1 MMMAASDEVSVNAVA
16 GVEGVE
22 EDGNSPF
29 VMAAFLPRL
38 VMKTARNCCISY
50 AQGIIYIYIYA
61 ARERETPRPQG
72 VDRGEIPLRG
82 GDTGKLSGQYLGLIV
97 MSN

>member
-1 MMMAASDEVSVNAVA
+1 MMMATSDEVSVNAVA
-16 GVEGVE
+16 EVEGVE

-50 AQGIIYIYIYA
+50 AQGVIYIYMQ
-61 ARERETPRPQG
+61 QG
-72 VDRGEIPLRG
+72 EGNP
-82 GDTGKLSGQYLGLIV
+82 
-97 MSN
+97 